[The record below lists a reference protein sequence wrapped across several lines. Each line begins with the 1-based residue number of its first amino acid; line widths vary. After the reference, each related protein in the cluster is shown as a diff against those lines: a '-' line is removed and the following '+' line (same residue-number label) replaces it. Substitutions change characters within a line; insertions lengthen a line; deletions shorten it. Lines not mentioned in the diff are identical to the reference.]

1 VDLGHDVALL
11 DMAGHVLARV
21 PGELYYEWN
30 VPGSVIVRTG
40 PTFWIL
46 RVGTGVVTPLP
57 SRDAAGAIDPQSQT
71 GVHLQRP
78 EGSLP
83 GVGRW
88 TYALP
93 GPRGLILA
101 QWSGE
106 CEVPNALFVSSGS
119 PPRAVT
125 GELGLHGPESQAL
138 GWDSRGRAIV
148 YLEEGECG
156 SSFARPGIYA
166 FTGLGAA
173 VPISVRPGIVAARMW
188 GVAA

>member
-1 VDLGHDVALL
+1 
-11 DMAGHVLARV
+11 MAGHVLARV

-40 PTFWIL
+40 PTFWLL
-46 RVGTGVVTPLP
+46 RVGAGVVAPLP
-57 SRDAAGAIDPQSQT
+57 SRDAAIAIDPQFQP
-71 GVHLQRP
+71 GLHLQRP
-78 EGSLP
+78 AGSLP

-88 TYALP
+88 TFALQ
-93 GPRGLILA
+93 GPRGLTLA

-106 CEVPNALFVSSGS
+106 CEAPNALFVSSGS

-125 GELGLHGPESQAL
+125 GELGLQGAESQAL

-148 YLEEGECG
+148 YLREGECG
-156 SSFARPGIYA
+156 NSFERPGIYA
-166 FTGLGAA
+166 FTHPGTG
-173 VPISVRPGIVAARMW
+173 VPISLRPGIVAARMW